1 MKSIHEARQKNSAF
15 RTPFQDDYQ
24 FDLGY
29 HQSYVL
35 VVFLNCLLFSAL
47 VPIIP
52 FFAFIFFSIK
62 YQVDKYNLIF
72 VYFKVYESGGKI
84 RKNVTSF
91 MIFNLVLYLIIM
103 VSFFSLKFSSMYLWG
118 GSIMIVTWCIIY
130 YYTKQQL
137 MAEFDLD

>member
-1 MKSIHEARQKNSAF
+1 VIKTQYL
-15 RTPFQDDYQ
+15 DDYQ

-35 VVFLNCLLFSAL
+35 VVFLNCLLFSVI

-52 FFAFIFFSIK
+52 FFAFLFFYIK
-62 YQVDKYNLIF
+62 YFVDKYNLIF

-84 RKNVTSF
+84 RRNVTSY
-91 MIFNLVLYLIIM
+91 MVFNLVLYLIIM
-103 VSFFSLKFSSMYLWG
+103 VSFFSLKFSTMYLWG

-137 MAEFDLD
+137 MSEFNLDSDLIKI